1 MPKALPLT
9 VTSARF
15 LTSPMSIQTCEP
27 FFSQSAFTSTVFVYV
42 PDPEKYLTSASLLSL
57 QDASL
62 SSVIVGGAPRPGW
75 KLTFHG
81 PCNGATWFS
90 VLAGSVKEV
99 PLVALWKTTNT
110 VPQGS
115 SVRGIVVRP
124 SAILKD
130 TGSDFPVSAC
140 HSSGAFPA
148 TRKVASSCSPRSL
161 RLSTKYTTLRSA
173 ILESPS
179 RQAASWG
186 TMGRISSR

>member
-81 PCNGATWFS
+81 PSTVATCFS

-140 HSSGAFPA
+140 HSSGAFPV
-148 TRKVASSCSPRSL
+148 TRKVASRDRKST
-161 RLSTKYTTLRSA
+161 RLNSSHL
-173 ILESPS
+173 
-179 RQAASWG
+179 G
-186 TMGRISSR
+186 ISY